1 MILFALL
8 YLNHAFFLQMR
19 GTGRPALRLAG
30 RLHALGDAPAGGV
43 PRPGPRGPG
52 RVGRLPPDA
61 GVRRPGLQPAGQ
73 GHHHDR
79 PRRAGRAG
87 ISAVVRVG
95 DVHLKDTSRGRG
107 GDDGAFIRQTDWCR
121 RFSAK
126 MIGVFRPFRVP
137 NVMQSHPSPAS
148 LPLLLCTIAVE
159 HAGLRSAPPSMF

>member
-1 MILFALL
+1 MFVAPMILFALV

-95 DVHLKDTSRGRG
+95 DVHLKRTLRAG
-107 GDDGAFIRQTDWCR
+107 GVVTTVLSSGKQ
-121 RFSAK
+121 
-126 MIGVFRPFRVP
+126 IGVADFQRKCLAFFARFECQMSCNPIHRLPPFHCYYVLY
-137 NVMQSHPSPAS
+137 H
-148 LPLLLCTIAVE
+148 
-159 HAGLRSAPPSMF
+159 